1 MNITTIGSCRV
12 AGPMAKVQARRN
24 FVLDNRLL
32 YGYTHNSK
40 ETIQAI
46 RYMRGDLTIPAALWP
61 FISGQTYREGNPR
74 LPHGSIP
81 AEDRH
86 VVEISSIKVLE
97 LDGYQLQLVRFK
109 EALAFCPELRKIFFE
124 HGSAEVRAQRLR
136 QFHATASYA
145 RAPEAV
151 QHVLTQTVLRTQT
164 AAEIESDLKQIALL
178 LGPSFV
184 LVTHCN
190 AMNAHGEL
198 IADRAKMVDR
208 VSRACARAGITLVD
222 PGSLLAAYGQD
233 RGMPED
239 GRDTT
244 HYTTAFAHLVGK
256 EICDKLLG
264 VQETAAL
271 PEGQTAN
278 DWKQSLEAAKEYG
291 QAQAWDLALLY
302 ANRAIELKP
311 NVSAAYVLRAR
322 AMMALSQTDEVLD
335 AWGAALAIDA
345 NRNAYIL
352 RQAAECAFE
361 QGQIDTA
368 RGWAQESLQCE
379 RNEKTATLL
388 GRIHARLGENEQAER
403 AFRVRA
409 QAAPERSLRH
419 ATRSST
425 PLEEGAS
432 MVSALAA
439 TQAVDSTSLQGARE
453 HVLKR
458 ARREVRHAGRAG
470 ALLPSLGAFYA
481 LQILAGEHQTELDD
495 EINQAYRRLLKSY
508 ETSAEYR
515 SSEMAIQLL
524 AELAALNA
532 VDVRYV
538 QRAAKQLQADGHGA
552 VAVACWHR
560 LAEAALPAESET
572 VLLAATRLVQLGAH
586 ADAVSVYRRLANSGV
601 LTPEQTAAMIEKNL
615 RALARSMGR
624 HLIAGNLRMAE
635 QDVGAIRAIDPTYAG
650 LPSLQRTLSDA
661 HKREF
666 QDQRQQ
672 SKDQNEVIASAK
684 RVIESNPMDR
694 EANVELVMQSL
705 RTGNL
710 NEGRRL
716 LERFMENAPA

>member
-1 MNITTIGSCRV
+1 
-12 AGPMAKVQARRN
+12 MAKVQARRN

-32 YGYTHNSK
+32 YGYTHNTK
-40 ETIQAI
+40 EAIQAI
-46 RYMRGDLTIPAALWP
+46 RYMRGDLSIPASLWP
-61 FISGQTYREGNPR
+61 FISGQSHREGNPK
-74 LPHGSIP
+74 LGQGSIP

-109 EALAFCPELRKIFFE
+109 EALAFCPDLRKIFFE
-124 HGSAEVRAQRLR
+124 HGSAEARAERLR
-136 QFHATASYA
+136 QLQASPTYA
-145 RAPEAV
+145 RVPESV
-151 QHVLTQTVLRTQT
+151 QHVLAQTVLRTQT
-164 AAEIESDLKQIALL
+164 AAEIEGDLKQIALL
-178 LGPSFV
+178 LGPAFV

-222 PGSLLAAYGQD
+222 PGSLLAAYGQE
-233 RGMPED
+233 RGMPDD
-239 GRDTT
+239 GRDTA
-244 HYTTAFAHLVGK
+244 HYTPAFARLVGK

-271 PEGQTAN
+271 PEGEAAL
-278 DWKQSLEAAKEYG
+278 DWKQSLERAKACG
-291 QAQAWDLALLY
+291 QTQAWDLALLY

-322 AMMALSQTDEVLD
+322 AMTALSQNDEILD

-352 RQAAECAFE
+352 RQAAECALG
-361 QGQIDTA
+361 QGQIDMA
-368 RGWAQESLQCE
+368 REWAQESLQRE
-379 RNEKTATLL
+379 SSEKTALLL
-388 GRIHARLGENEQAER
+388 GRILARLGHNQDAEQ
-403 AFRVRA
+403 AFRVSA

-419 ATRSST
+419 ALRSST

-439 TQAVDSTSLQGARE
+439 THAVDGASLQGARE
-453 HVLKR
+453 QVLKR

-481 LQILAGEHQTELDD
+481 LQTLAGEHKSELDD
-495 EINQAYRRLLKSY
+495 DINQAYRRMLKAY
-508 ETSAEYR
+508 EANAEYR
-515 SSEMAIQLL
+515 NSEMAIQLL
-524 AELAALNA
+524 ADLAALDA

-538 QRAAKQLQADGHGA
+538 QRAAKQLQSDGHA
-552 VAVACWHR
+552 DAAIACWHR
-560 LAEAALPAESET
+560 LAGATLPAESDS
-572 VLLAATRLVQLGAH
+572 VLLAAARLVQLGAH
-586 ADAVSVYRRLANSGV
+586 ADAVAVYRRLAQSGV
-601 LTPEQTAAMIEKNL
+601 LQPEQTKAMIEKSL
-615 RALARSMGR
+615 RALARAMRR
-624 HLIAGNLRMAE
+624 HLTEGNLRMAE
-635 QDVGAIRAIDPTYAG
+635 QEVRAIRAIDPAYAG

-672 SKDQNEVIASAK
+672 SKDQGEVIASAR